1 MIAVNELVQE
11 AYEALQL
18 TGIEESTEGSMAK
31 VGCRELNRLIADLN
45 SEGFIAMAQKW
56 VDVPAGASV
65 VFKKLYAGEIPV
77 GNVVNM
83 EPPEK
88 VEAVG
93 RKVGMT
99 YLRLAPC
106 DPVQLASRNP
116 LSIATSWCYDREFE
130 ELPTG
135 IVMDDGS
142 TVREVGTVRLDGRSV
157 YGLRVWY
164 NSKLPK
170 YELDGKI
177 YLSDLYNN
185 LLFYGLKYSLACFY
199 DLTDAKKEE
208 CLVDFADAKRLI
220 KRNNITQRMLQNGGL
235 GGSYNDS
242 YDNGMAGDGF

>member
-11 AYEALQL
+11 AYESLQL

-45 SEGFIAMAQKW
+45 SEGFISMAQKW
-56 VDVPAGASV
+56 VDMPAGSSV
-65 VFKKLYAGEIPV
+65 VFKKLYAGEVPAA
-77 GNVVNM
+77 NVVDM

-88 VEAVG
+88 VEAVA
-93 RKVGMT
+93 RKFGMT

-106 DPVQLASRNP
+106 DSVQMAERNP

-130 ELPTG
+130 ELPPG
-135 IVMDDGS
+135 AAIPDGS

-157 YGLRVWY
+157 YSIRVWY
-164 NSKLPK
+164 NSKLPR
-170 YELDGKI
+170 YELDGKV

-220 KRNNITQRMLQNGGL
+220 KRNNVTQRMLQNGGL

-242 YDNGMAGDGF
+242 YYDGMAGDGF